1 MAFEGIEG
9 KVAIVTG
16 GGGGIGEAYATG
28 FAAAGAKVVVAE
40 LDKEGGERV
49 ASAIRTSGGEAR
61 FVHTDIGSE
70 ESTQQAAAAAIE
82 AFGGIDFLVN
92 NAAVFKDMKLSS
104 LLQVEWDYYK
114 FFMNVNVDG
123 ALLMARA
130 CYGSMAERGGGSI
143 VNQSSTAAWMG
154 VGYYGLSKLAING
167 LTQSLARELGPSNI
181 RVNAIAPGPTDTEA
195 LNKTTTVEFQQ
206 QMVSSFPLARL
217 GQPEDMVGTALYL
230 CSDASKWVT
239 GQIIAVDGG
248 QIIRP

>member
-49 ASAIRTSGGEAR
+49 AEAIRSSGGEAT

-70 ESTQQAAAAAIE
+70 ESTQQAAAAAVE

-123 ALLMARA
+123 ALLMTRA
-130 CYGSMAERGGGSI
+130 CYGSMVERGGGSI

-154 VGYYGLSKLAING
+154 VGYYGLSK
-167 LTQSLARELGPSNI
+167 LARELGPSNI

-206 QMVSSFPLARL
+206 QMVASFPLPRL
-217 GQPEDMVGTALYL
+217 GQPVDMVGTALYL
-230 CSDASKWVT
+230 CSDASQWVT

-248 QIIRP
+248 QIVRP